1 MCGPEC
7 PVESKCESRVIF
19 SSPLKKT
26 GFVVANWNSLCSSCK
41 PLGFGEG
48 LFIICTFVREQSRF
62 LQNVNRLGGLG
73 GLQLESL
80 LLLLLLLLEL
90 LLLLL
95 LEPLLLLLLL
105 LEPLLLLLLLQKT
118 PALLEPQQWAKLLPL
133 LLQLPRLDE
142 LSSAVAFKCIESTAM
157 DRQ

>member
-1 MCGPEC
+1 M
-7 PVESKCESRVIF
+7 
-19 SSPLKKT
+19 
-26 GFVVANWNSLCSSCK
+26 
-41 PLGFGEG
+41 
-48 LFIICTFVREQSRF
+48 
-62 LQNVNRLGGLG
+62 LG
-73 GLQLESL
+73 GLQLESMWC
-80 LLLLLLLLEL
+80 LLLEL

-142 LSSAVAFKCIESTAM
+142 LASAVAFKCIESTAM
-157 DRQ
+157 DRQQGDHPP